1 MKFLFLQAEN
11 PFCNSCNNNQKQKQ
25 KTKKICEKKSNPV
38 IWWRRKNPELIKT
51 HWIKKESR
59 VHQNPFGEEGRTL
72 RDSKP
77 HLVGINDGILRES
90 KPHFVGK
97 KDRILRESKPNFV
110 GKKDRILRES
120 KPSFVGKKVRILRES
135 KLNFFFVE
143 EWILWESNNWFGQ
156 GRRIDS

>member
-1 MKFLFLQAEN
+1 VKFFFLHAES

-38 IWWRRKNPELIKT
+38 IWWRKNPELIKT
-51 HWIKKESR
+51 HWSKKESR
-59 VHQNPFGEEGRTL
+59 VHQNPFGEEGRNL

-110 GKKDRILRES
+110 GKKVRILRES
-120 KPSFVGKKVRILRES
+120 KP
-135 KLNFFFVE
+135 NFFFVE
-143 EWILWESNNWFGQ
+143 EWILWESNKWFGQ